1 MSRKKDIVTKLAIHR
16 IKSICGFSDIL
27 QFPSIEDLVHFFT
40 LHSFGIG
47 VKLKEMNVTEHY
59 QLQQQQHGSPVCSD
73 SQVSEAIA
81 WCRVQHFIHCSL
93 V

>member
-1 MSRKKDIVTKLAIHR
+1 MTKIAIHR
-16 IKSICGFSDIL
+16 MKSICGFSDIL

-47 VKLKEMNVTEHY
+47 VKLQEMNVTEHY
-59 QLQQQQHGSPVCSD
+59 RLQQQQHGSPVYSD

-81 WCRVQHFIHCSL
+81 WCHVQHFIHCSYSL